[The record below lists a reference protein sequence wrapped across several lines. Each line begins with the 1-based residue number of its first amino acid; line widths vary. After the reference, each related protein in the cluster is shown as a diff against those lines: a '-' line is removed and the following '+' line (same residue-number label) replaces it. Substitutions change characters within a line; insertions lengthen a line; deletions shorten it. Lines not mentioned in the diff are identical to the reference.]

1 MHCTWI
7 YANDSGWMK
16 SDRFLKWLLDW
27 KVKTRSTT
35 SECDLENRIIIY
47 DDHFSHV
54 VLKHACEKYLH

>member
-7 YANDSGWMK
+7 YANDSGWME

-27 KVKTRSTT
+27 KVKTRSAT

-54 VLKHACEKYLH
+54 VFLL

>member
-16 SDRFLKWLLDW
+16 SDRFLKWFLDW

-35 SECDLENRIIIY
+35 SESDLENRIIIY

-54 VLKHACEKYLH
+54 VFLL